1 MNVMNQRKST
11 EAPSYYDDL
20 ETKSVMELISGINKE
35 DFTVAQ
41 TVKESLPQIEKL
53 ITALVIKMKE
63 GGRLF
68 YIGAGTSGRLGILD
82 ASEIPPTYGVHNT
95 VIGIIAGGDTAIRNA
110 VEFAEDDT
118 TQAWKDLSAFNI
130 SSKDFLVGIAA
141 SGTTPYV
148 LGGIRTAKENGVSTG
163 CIVCNSGSVIA
174 SEADYPVELVTGPE
188 FVTGSTRMKAG
199 TVQKMVLNMIS
210 TTAMIQLGKVKG
222 NKMVEMQLS
231 NSKLWNR
238 ATHMLIQEL
247 GISKEDAL
255 ALIQKYKSVKKAIK
269 AYQSQT
275 NA

>member
-1 MNVMNQRKST
+1 MNPEKST
-11 EAPSYYDDL
+11 EAPSNYNDL
-20 ETKSVMELISGINKE
+20 EIKSVMELISGINKE

-53 ITALVIKMKE
+53 ITALVIKMKA

-82 ASEIPPTYGVHNT
+82 ASEIPPTYGVHNKVT
-95 VIGIIAGGDTAIRNA
+95 GIIAGGDTAIRNA

-118 TQAWKDLSAFNI
+118 TQAWKDLSAYNI
-130 SSKDFLVGIAA
+130 SSKDFLIGIAA

-148 LGGIRTAKENGVSTG
+148 SGGIRTAKENGVGTG
-163 CIVCNSGSVIA
+163 CIVCNSGSIIA
-174 SEADYPVELVTGPE
+174 SEADYPVELITGPE

-199 TVQKMVLNMIS
+199 TAQKMALNMIS
-210 TTAMIQLGKVKG
+210 TTAMIQMGKVKG

-231 NSKLWNR
+231 NNKLYNR
-238 ATHMLIQEL
+238 ATNMLIQDL
-247 GISKEDAL
+247 GISKEEAL
-255 ALIQKYKSVKKAIK
+255 VLIQKHKSVKKAIK

-275 NA
+275 KS

>member
-1 MNVMNQRKST
+1 MNQKKST
-11 EAPSYYDDL
+11 EAPSNYNDL
-20 ETKSVMELISGINKE
+20 ETKSVMELITGINQE

-53 ITALVIKMKE
+53 ITALVTKMKE

-82 ASEIPPTYGVHNT
+82 ASEIPPTYNVHNT
-95 VIGIIAGGDTAIRNA
+95 VIGLIAGGDTAIRNA
-110 VEFAEDDT
+110 VEFAEDDI
-118 TQAWKDLSAFNI
+118 TQAWKDLSAYNI
-130 SSKDFLVGIAA
+130 TAKDFLIGIAA

-148 LGGIRTAKENGVSTG
+148 LGGIQTAKENGIPTG
-163 CIVCNSGSVIA
+163 CIVCNNGSIIA
-174 SEADYPVELVTGPE
+174 SEADYPIELVTGPE

-199 TVQKMVLNMIS
+199 TVQKMALNMIS

-255 ALIQKYKSVKKAIK
+255 VLIQQHKSVKKAIK

-275 NA
+275 NTNA

>member
-1 MNVMNQRKST
+1 MSDRKST

-20 ETKSVMELISGINKE
+20 ETKSVKDLITGINRE

-53 ITALVIKMKE
+53 ITALVIKMKA

-68 YIGAGTSGRLGILD
+68 YIGAGTSGRLGVLD
-82 ASEIPPTYGVHNT
+82 ASEIPPTYSVYDT

-110 VEFAEDDT
+110 VEFAEDDIE
-118 TQAWKDLSAFNI
+118 QAWKDLLAYNI

-148 LGGIRTAKENGVSTG
+148 LGGIKKAKENNVETG
-163 CIVCNSGSVIA
+163 CIVCNIGSIIA
-174 SEADYPVELVTGPE
+174 AEADYPIELQTGPE

-231 NSKLWNR
+231 NNKLWNR
-238 ATHMLIQEL
+238 ATIMLTQEL
-247 GISKEDAL
+247 GISKEEAL
-255 ALIQKYKSVKKAIK
+255 VLIQKHKSVKKAIK
-269 AYQSQT
+269 AYQSQK
-275 NA
+275 NL